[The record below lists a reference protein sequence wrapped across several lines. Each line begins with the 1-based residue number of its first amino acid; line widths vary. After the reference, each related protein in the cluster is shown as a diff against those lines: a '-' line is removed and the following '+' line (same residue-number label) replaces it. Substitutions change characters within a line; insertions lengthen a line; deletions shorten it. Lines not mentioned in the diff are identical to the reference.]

1 MERSADM
8 QSVPDLMPI
17 SSLRQTQNK
26 VLGKLPESPV
36 VLTQHG
42 RAVAVLV
49 DPDMWNDLLEELE
62 TWQDSFAAL
71 EAKYQVAIG
80 EDEVLDWKTAK
91 ALQSPAK
98 QDAVSA

>member
-1 MERSADM
+1 M
-8 QSVPDLMPI
+8 QSVPELMPI
-17 SSLRQTQNK
+17 SSLRQTQNE

-49 DPDMWNDLLEELE
+49 APDMWNDLLEELE

-80 EDEVLDWKTAK
+80 KDEVLDWQASK
-91 ALQSPAK
+91 ALGNPAE
-98 QDAVSA
+98 QDAVPA

>member
-1 MERSADM
+1 MERSTDV
-8 QSVPDLMPI
+8 QTVPELMPI
-17 SSLRQTQNK
+17 SSLRQTQNE

-49 DPDMWNDLLEELE
+49 APDMWNDLLEELE

-80 EDEVLDWKTAK
+80 EDEVLDWQASK
-91 ALQSPAK
+91 AAQNAVPA
-98 QDAVSA
+98 

>member
-1 MERSADM
+1 M
-8 QSVPDLMPI
+8 QSIPELIPI
-17 SSLRQTQNK
+17 SSLRQTQNE

-49 DPDMWNDLLEELE
+49 DPDTWNDLLEELE

-80 EDEVLDWKTAK
+80 EDEVLDWQASK
-91 ALQSPAK
+91 APQSPAK
-98 QDAVSA
+98 QDAVPA

>member
-1 MERSADM
+1 M
-8 QSVPDLMPI
+8 QSVPELMPI
-17 SSLRQTQNK
+17 SRLRQTQNK

-49 DPDMWNDLLEELE
+49 DPEMWNGLLEELE

-80 EDEVLDWKTAK
+80 ADEVLDWQASK
-91 ALQSPAK
+91 ALQGPATH
-98 QDAVSA
+98 DAVPA